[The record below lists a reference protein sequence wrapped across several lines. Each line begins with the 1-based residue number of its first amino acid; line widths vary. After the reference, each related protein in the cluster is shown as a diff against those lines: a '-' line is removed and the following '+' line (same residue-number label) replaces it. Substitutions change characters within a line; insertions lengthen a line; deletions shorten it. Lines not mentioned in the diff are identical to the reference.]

1 MWLYLQVSDKWDSTV
16 DGRSTDEVVI
26 FDVLGVLIWQIHH
39 QVYIFILNQS
49 VTKQRRPWE
58 LKNFKTQS
66 NNLEAKARNA
76 SKPAHF
82 WLPILSFLQSQFTC
96 KNWFAF
102 VNNSVPW
109 ILITWSCGG
118 DAHRSPGHP
127 MGCLQITKTSHGEC
141 AQMKWTYH
149 GGARADQV
157 DTQWDMRTH
166 QGHIPY
172 SFFNEGTECSTFSC
186 GLILRRF
193 CTKGKKLSDID
204 FLQRKSTA
212 NAKVQIPSA
221 AKTVTAEEVIVMK
234 MTNREN

>member
-1 MWLYLQVSDKWDSTV
+1 MWIYLQVSDKWDSTV

-49 VTKQRRPWE
+49 ATKQQQWE
-58 LKNFKTQS
+58 LKNFNTQN

-118 DAHRSPGHP
+118 DTHRSPGHP

-141 AQMKWTYH
+141 AQMKGTYH
-149 GGARADQV
+149 GGGRAPIR
-157 DTQWDMRTH
+157 WTH
-166 QGHIPY
+166 NGTCAHIK
-172 SFFNEGTECSTFSC
+172 GTSHIRSLTKEQSV
-186 GLILRRF
+186 RRF
-193 CTKGKKLSDID
+193 RAAWFLEDFVRKGKSFRI
-204 FLQRKSTA
+204 
-212 NAKVQIPSA
+212 
-221 AKTVTAEEVIVMK
+221 
-234 MTNREN
+234 

>member
-1 MWLYLQVSDKWDSTV
+1 MWLYLQVSDEWDSTV

-49 VTKQRRPWE
+49 ATKQQQWE
-58 LKNFKTQS
+58 LKNFNTQN

-118 DAHRSPGHP
+118 DTHRSPGHP

-149 GGARADQV
+149 GGDAR
-157 DTQWDMRTH
+157 RSG
-166 QGHIPY
+166 GHTMGHAHTSRAHPI
-172 SFFNEGTECSTFSC
+172 FV
-186 GLILRRF
+186 L
-193 CTKGKKLSDID
+193 
-204 FLQRKSTA
+204 
-212 NAKVQIPSA
+212 
-221 AKTVTAEEVIVMK
+221 
-234 MTNREN
+234 

>member
-1 MWLYLQVSDKWDSTV
+1 MWIYLQVSDKWDSTV

-49 VTKQRRPWE
+49 ATKQQQWE
-58 LKNFKTQS
+58 LKNFNTQN
-66 NNLEAKARNA
+66 NNLEANARNA
-76 SKPAHF
+76 SKPARF
-82 WLPILSFLQSQFTC
+82 WLHILSFLHSQFTC

-109 ILITWSCGG
+109 ILTTWSCGG

-149 GGARADQV
+149 GGDAR
-157 DTQWDMRTH
+157 RSG
-166 QGHIPY
+166 GHTMGHAHTSRAHPI
-172 SFFNEGTECSTFSC
+172 FV
-186 GLILRRF
+186 L
-193 CTKGKKLSDID
+193 
-204 FLQRKSTA
+204 
-212 NAKVQIPSA
+212 
-221 AKTVTAEEVIVMK
+221 
-234 MTNREN
+234 

>member
-1 MWLYLQVSDKWDSTV
+1 MWIYLQVSDKWDSTV

-49 VTKQRRPWE
+49 VTKQQQQWE
-58 LKNFKTQS
+58 LKNFNTQN

-118 DAHRSPGHP
+118 DTHRSPGHP

-149 GGARADQV
+149 GGERAPIR
-157 DTQWDMRTH
+157 WTH
-166 QGHIPY
+166 NGTCAHIK
-172 SFFNEGTECSTFSC
+172 GTSHIRSLTKEQSV
-186 GLILRRF
+186 RRF
-193 CTKGKKLSDID
+193 RAAWFLEDFVRKGKSFRI
-204 FLQRKSTA
+204 
-212 NAKVQIPSA
+212 
-221 AKTVTAEEVIVMK
+221 
-234 MTNREN
+234 